1 MDHPNHPTFVK
12 FSSVPGFTL
21 KAIAVWAKDNLSP
34 GCSHQ
39 AFVAGGK
46 KPKERPVFHGVNTV
60 LGNLKT
66 SLAGTYHAFA
76 FNKYGGRYLAEAAY
90 RFNRRFRLD
99 TLPLRLLVA
108 AMACPPHTETW
119 LRGQAEESC

>member
-34 GCSHQ
+34 GCSILSEGLDGFRAVTKAGCSHQ

-46 KPKERPVFHGVNTV
+46 KPKEQPVFHWVNTV
-60 LGNLKT
+60 QGNLKT
-66 SLAGTYHAFA
+66 SLAGT
-76 FNKYGGRYLAEAAY
+76 LS
-90 RFNRRFRLD
+90 
-99 TLPLRLLVA
+99 LL
-108 AMACPPHTETW
+108 C
-119 LRGQAEESC
+119 L